1 MKRYL
6 QSFRDF
12 INEAEDPTYYQE
24 TFYFTVL
31 ISMAKDRGGS
41 RDETKN
47 DIRALPEILTVTL
60 VETEKGGIQRDI
72 GTKYLSTLKIH
83 VRKPKDVNKKILMK
97 KIVQQC
103 GGLRGVTVLRYKERK
118 PKPRRKA
125 FHGQYKITEADYQK
139 VRRQNTAEYARDK
152 AQYLG
157 YGKKGEAAP
166 QKTGGTPFTKT
177 PSSTKRRGPSAAP
190 IVGAT
195 GGAFGLEEALIDE
208 AMVTPEGLPDDI
220 VVAVDKSKAP
230 RSYRAYY
237 ALKDDPSTPLKAG
250 DLDRMEAG
258 IDVYGNIYA
267 ALGQDFPYEGHYVI
281 TSVKAADK
289 YGPLLYDI
297 MMELAGNA
305 GLKPDVHGDLF
316 APGLKND
323 TESLTDDA
331 SAVWEYYNSFKIG
344 ADGEKHPLRPDV
356 IAQEL
361 GPQGEPLPE
370 EFYHLVMPEKQVK
383 DHEEGR
389 AKNEHLAK
397 VYYKR
402 GTPVL
407 DALKEAG
414 KLADASEAPEP
425 SAREEFA
432 DLAKELDVPIIKR
445 DLGTRLDHLRG
456 LQEDILLTIGDDL
469 GLMAFDVQPDLNQ
482 KVWDGD
488 EGVRPGVKGALMDIV
503 EEFLEGLDLD
513 TNIKDIIL
521 TGSLANYNWSK
532 FSDIDL
538 HILLNYAEIND
549 NEIMVKKFFDAVRSR
564 WNKLH
569 DIRVKGHEVEIY
581 VQNEHEPHTST
592 GVYSLLNDE
601 WLVKPQKI
609 KPEIDK
615 ATAQKKMSFIVKEI
629 DKLSSLYDNSI
640 YDQSFEMAERIKDKI
655 GRMRKSGLERSGI
668 YSPENLAFKMLRR
681 SGDIERLFDIY
692 TKSYDKVFSLD
703 Q

>member
-1 MKRYL
+1 MKRHL
-6 QSFRDF
+6 QSFKDF
-12 INEAEDPTYYQE
+12 LLEADDPSYSQE

-31 ISMAKDRGGS
+31 ISMAKDIGGS

-47 DIRALPEILTVTL
+47 DIRALAEILTVTL
-60 VETEKGGIQRDI
+60 VESEKGGVQRDI

-83 VRKPKDVNKKILMK
+83 VRKPKDRNKEILMK
-97 KIVQQC
+97 QIVRAINA
-103 GGLRGVTVLRYKERK
+103 LRGVTVLRYKERK
-118 PKPRRKA
+118 PKQRRTP
-125 FHGQYKITEADYQK
+125 FHGKYKITEGDYYQSRK
-139 VRRQNTAEYARDK
+139 HKSDIEKRFDRVAKSAPK
-152 AQYLG
+152 
-157 YGKKGEAAP
+157 KKGSNPYNQEPPKGSPGVDKSGYPGFGPGPRASVHEA
-166 QKTGGTPFTKT
+166 
-177 PSSTKRRGPSAAP
+177 
-190 IVGAT
+190 I
-195 GGAFGLEEALIDE
+195 LDE
-208 AMVTPEGLPDDI
+208 AMKTPADLPADI
-220 VVAVDKSKAP
+220 VVAIDKSKAP

-258 IDVYGNIYA
+258 IEVYGNIYA

-289 YGPLLYDI
+289 YGPLLYDV
-297 MMELAGNA
+297 MMELAGKA

-331 SAVWEYYNSFKIG
+331 SAVWKYYNSFKIG
-344 ADGEKHPLRPDV
+344 DDGEKHPLRPDV

-414 KLADASEAPEP
+414 KLADASDAPEP
-425 SAREEFA
+425 SAREELT
-432 DLAKELDVPIIKR
+432 DLASELDIPIVKR
-445 DLGTRLDHLRG
+445 DMSRFDRLRS
-456 LQEDILLTIGDDL
+456 LQEDVLVTIGEEADND
-469 GLMAFDVQPDLNQ
+469 GLMAFGVQPELNH
-482 KVWDGD
+482 KIWNDKD
-488 EGVRPGVKGALMDIV
+488 NIYPGVKGALMDIV
-503 EEFLEGLDLD
+503 DEFLEGLDID
-513 TNIKDIIL
+513 ADIKDVIL
-521 TGSLANYNWSK
+521 TGSIANYNWSK

-538 HILLNYAEIND
+538 HILVDFSEVND
-549 NEIMVKKFFDAVRSR
+549 NQAMVKRFFDAVRSR

-581 VQNEHEPHTST
+581 LQDEHEPHTST
-592 GVYSLLNDE
+592 GVYSLTNDE
-601 WLVKPQKI
+601 WIVKPQKI

-615 ATAQKKMSFIVKEI
+615 ATANKKMLSIVKDL
-629 DKLSSLYDNSI
+629 DKLSSLYDNRL
-640 YDQSFEMAERIKDKI
+640 YDASHTMAERIKLKI
-655 GRMRKSGLERSGI
+655 SNMRKSGLERSGI
-668 YSPENLAFKMLRR
+668 YSPENIAFKMLRR

-692 TKSYDKVFSLD
+692 TKSYDKVYSLD

>member
-1 MKRYL
+1 MKRHL

-47 DIRALPEILTVTL
+47 DIRALAEILTVTL

-103 GGLRGVTVLRYKERK
+103 GTLRGVTVLRYKEKK

-139 VRRQNTAEYARDK
+139 VRRQNAAEYARDK

-177 PSSTKRRGPSAAP
+177 PSSTKRRGPSGAP
-190 IVGAT
+190 IVGPT

-258 IDVYGNIYA
+258 IEVYGNIYA

-289 YGPLLYDI
+289 YGPLLYDV
-297 MMELAGNA
+297 MMELAGKA
-305 GLKPDVHGDLF
+305 GLKPD
-316 APGLKND
+316 
-323 TESLTDDA
+323 TESLSDDA
-331 SAVWEYYNSFKIG
+331 AAVWKHYDTLR
-344 ADGEKHPLRPDV
+344 ADVRP
-356 IAQEL
+356 IEL
-361 GPQGEPLPE
+361 GPAGQPLPTE
-370 EFYHLVMPEKQVK
+370 EYPSVMPEEWAANPK
-383 DHEEGR
+383 DNAYLAR
-389 AKNEHLAK
+389 AYAK
-397 VYYKR
+397 SDR
-402 GTPVL
+402 STL

-414 KLADASEAPEP
+414 KLADASDAPEP
-425 SAREEFA
+425 SAREELT
-432 DLAKELDVPIIKR
+432 DLAGELDIPIVSR
-445 DLGTRLDHLRG
+445 DTDLSRFDRLR
-456 LQEDILLTIGDDL
+456 EDILLTIGDDL
-469 GLMAFDVQPDLNQ
+469 GLMAFDVQSDLNQ

-503 EEFLEGLDLD
+503 EEFLEGLELD

-692 TKSYDKVFSLD
+692 TRSYDKVFSLD